1 MFVVHRCGA
10 VLEITKKLKILKIL
24 QKIQRNLKIRLFLN
38 KYIERNF
45 DFLRCSSYQAL
56 GLFFLVCEGKMLK
69 YSIRSS
75 ANKAGLGFL
84 FVCAFLGLNQ
94 SKVFADEI
102 IDAALVESA
111 QMLKQ
116 TGQKAF
122 HGFHSPVK
130 SPGAGQSQT
139 RWVKGYQAFILSQLC
154 SEVYGKSYSGEFP
167 PIMVSGLL
175 RPLGLR
181 DQFKFIAKRCEK
193 SGLVSELLTDYW
205 YETGSQVETFL
216 SRVSRLA
223 MSEPVI
229 FYDDG
234 APNLGGTA
242 HTERA
247 IREGADS
254 HAIAAAIKKDT
265 VIAVIKIFGDLN
277 KIHRSIL
284 QRIEMVQAMKEALSE
299 AGSEGTLADLLT
311 RLAFLDE

>member
-10 VLEITKKLKILKIL
+10 VPEITKKLKILKIL

-75 ANKAGLGFL
+75 VNKAGLGFL
-84 FVCAFLGLNQ
+84 FVCVFLGLNQ

-116 TGQKAF
+116 SGQKSF
-122 HGFHSPVK
+122 YGFHLSVK
-130 SPGAGQSQT
+130 NPGSGESQT
-139 RWVKGYQAFILSQLC
+139 RWIKGYQAFILSQLC
-154 SEVYGKSYSGEFP
+154 PEVYGKSYSGEFP

-175 RPLGLR
+175 RPLGLT
-181 DQFKFIAKRCEK
+181 DQFKLIAKRCEK
-193 SGLVSELLTDYW
+193 SDLVRDLLTDYW

-223 MSEPVI
+223 TSEPVI

-247 IREGADS
+247 IREGVDS

-277 KIHRSIL
+277 KIHRCIL

-299 AGSEGTLADLLT
+299 AGSEGTLADILT